1 MCKGLSEV
9 FLVCIYVSRD
19 DWTALF
25 PDINSWSD
33 ISKNPKIKSPQ
44 TEVLQPDLD
53 NPNLLP

>member
-9 FLVCIYVSRD
+9 FLECIYVSRD

-33 ISKNPKIKSPQ
+33 ISKNAQIMQ
-44 TEVLQPDLD
+44 
-53 NPNLLP
+53 

>member
-33 ISKNPKIKSPQ
+33 ISKNPKIMQ
-44 TEVLQPDLD
+44 
-53 NPNLLP
+53 